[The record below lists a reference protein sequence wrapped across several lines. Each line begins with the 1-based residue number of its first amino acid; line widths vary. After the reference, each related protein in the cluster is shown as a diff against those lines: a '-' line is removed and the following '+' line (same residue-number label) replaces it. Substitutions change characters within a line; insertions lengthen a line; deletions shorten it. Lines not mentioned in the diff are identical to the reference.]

1 MLSSNKLNQIV
12 YMHTS
17 LKNKITLVTGVSS
30 GIGREIAQLLAER
43 GARVFG
49 TARNPPSANPIPGVQ
64 IVRMEVTDDA
74 SVNEAV
80 HGIVQKAGPIQYLVN
95 NAGYSF
101 VGALEETSVAE
112 ARQQFETNLF
122 GVLRVTNAILPGM
135 RQQGDGRIVNISSVL
150 GFLPAPYLGIYA
162 ASKHAV
168 EGYTETLDHE
178 IRRFGVRAVLVEPA
192 YTRTK
197 LSGNT
202 QFAKISL
209 EVYAEERKRLTNAV
223 QQNIER
229 GDDPR
234 MVAEA
239 VWNALTAKSPRLR
252 YPVGKGVAL
261 SRMRRFVPAGMFDKS
276 FRKQFQLD
284 RRPLMAIGL
293 LAGWLTMAL
302 MAGGCSKPAVKDSR
316 LQSPR
321 VEVFKAEPAGSNS
334 RTFTGIV
341 EARVQS
347 ELGFRVGGKI
357 LERSVDVGQ
366 RVQKGQ
372 PLMRLDPEDLRLSAA
387 AQQANVEAARAK
399 YTQAK
404 ADETRSAMLVKS
416 GVISGREY
424 DQDRAALDS
433 AKAQLDAAEAQA
445 RVSNNS
451 SEYAI
456 LLADAD
462 GVIVRT
468 LSEPGQVVA
477 AGQTVVQ
484 LAHDGP
490 REALINLPEGVRPDL
505 GTTASARL
513 FGRDHMYQGRLRELS
528 DAADAASRTFAARYV
543 LEGEAASAP
552 LGSTVTIGLL
562 TKQTLG
568 SQCVQL
574 PVGAI
579 HDRGSGP
586 GVWIVDDKLEV
597 KFRSITIA
605 SIGQEQVVVSGGVQ
619 AGEKVVALG
628 AHLLHEGQVVNLPN
642 EEKKEKASYA
652 KF

>member
-1 MLSSNKLNQIV
+1 
-12 YMHTS
+12 MHTS
-17 LKNKITLVTGVSS
+17 LKNKTTLVTGITS

-49 TARNPPSANPIPGVQ
+49 TVRNPQSADPIRGVE
-64 IVRMEVTDDA
+64 IVRMDVTDDA
-74 SVNEAV
+74 SVSAAV
-80 HGIVQKAGPIQYLVN
+80 QSIEQKAGPVQLLVN

-101 VGALEETSVAE
+101 MGALEETSIAE
-112 ARQQFETNLF
+112 ARQQFETNFF
-122 GVLRVTNAILPGM
+122 GVLRVTNSVLPGM
-135 RQQGDGRIVNISSVL
+135 RQQGYGRIVNISSVL
-150 GFLPAPYLGIYA
+150 GFLPAPYMGIYV

-178 IRRFGVRAVLVEPA
+178 VRRFGVRALLVEPA
-192 YTRTK
+192 QTK
-197 LSGNT
+197 TNIRGNSK
-202 QFAKISL
+202 FAKVAL
-209 EVYAEERKRLTNAV
+209 DVYADERKRLTDTV
-223 QQNIER
+223 QQSIEH

-234 MVAEA
+234 IVAEA
-239 VWNALTAKSPRLR
+239 VYQALTAKTPRLR
-252 YPVGKGVAL
+252 YPVGKGVL
-261 SRMRRFVPAGMFDKS
+261 FSRMRRFVPAGMFDRS

-284 RRPLMAIGL
+284 GSADENSFVKSHRRSLITIGL
-293 LAGWLTMAL
+293 LAGGLTVAL
-302 MAGGCSKPAVKDSR
+302 MAGWSSKPAANDPR
-316 LQSPR
+316 LQPPQ
-321 VEVFKAEPAGSNS
+321 VEIFKAEAASS
-334 RTFTGIV
+334 ISKTFTGIV

-347 ELGFRVGGKI
+347 DLGFRVGGKI
-357 LERSVDVGQ
+357 LERSVNVGE

-372 PLMRLDPEDLRLSAA
+372 VLMRLDSVDLKLSFA

-399 YTQAK
+399 YIQAR
-404 ADETRSAMLVKS
+404 ADEGRFAVLVKS
-416 GVISGREY
+416 GAVSRQEY
-424 DQDRAALDS
+424 DQARAALDS
-433 AKAQLDAAEAQA
+433 SKAQLEAAEAQA

-451 SEYAI
+451 SEYAV

-477 AGQTVVQ
+477 AGQTVIQ

-505 GTTASARL
+505 GTMASARL
-513 FGRDHMYQGRLRELS
+513 YGRDQMYQARLRELS
-528 DAADAASRTFAARYV
+528 DAADPASRTFAARYV

-562 TKQTLG
+562 TKQTSG

-579 HDRGSGP
+579 HDRGNGP
-586 GVWIVDDKLEV
+586 GVWIVDDKSEV
-597 KFRSITIA
+597 KFRSVTIA
-605 SIGQEQVVVSGGVQ
+605 SIGKEEVVVSGGVQ

-628 AHLLHEGQVVNLPN
+628 AHLLHEGQIVNLPN
-642 EEKKEKASYA
+642 EEKSSYA